1 MQLCKCFRYNH
12 GVSDFRFFYPVQ
24 IRYADLDAQWHV
36 NNARFL
42 TILEQ
47 ARLAYVR
54 QLGLWDGKSFLDL
67 GLIVADVHIAYKA
80 PIELEDEIQV
90 ALKVSRIG
98 KKSMSM
104 ENEIRGR
111 KDGSL
116 KALAEIIMVTYDF
129 HSKTTIPVPENWRK
143 KITEFEG
150 L

>member
-1 MQLCKCFRYNH
+1 M
-12 GVSDFRFFYPVQ
+12 SEFRFFYPVQ

-47 ARLAYVR
+47 ARLSYIR

-80 PIELEDEIQV
+80 PIELEEEIQV
-90 ALKVSRIG
+90 ALRVDRIG
-98 KKSMSM
+98 NKSMTM
-104 ENEIRGR
+104 INEIRNA
-111 KDGSL
+111 KDVSL
-116 KALAEIIMVTYDF
+116 KAQAEVVMVTYDF
-129 HSKTTIPVPENWRK
+129 HSKATIPVPESWRK
-143 KITEFEG
+143 TITEFEG

>member
-1 MQLCKCFRYNH
+1 M
-12 GVSDFRFFYPVQ
+12 SEFRFFYPVQ

-47 ARLAYVR
+47 ARLSYIR

-67 GLIVADVHIAYKA
+67 GLIVADVHITYKA
-80 PIELEDEIQV
+80 PIELEEEIQV
-90 ALKVSRIG
+90 ALRVDRIG
-98 KKSMSM
+98 NKSMTM
-104 ENEIRGR
+104 INEIRNT

-116 KALAEIIMVTYDF
+116 KAQAEVVMVTYDF
-129 HSKTTIPVPENWRK
+129 HSKATIPVPESWRK

>member
-1 MQLCKCFRYNH
+1 M
-12 GVSDFRFFYPVQ
+12 SEFRFFYPVQ

-47 ARLAYVR
+47 ARLSYIR
-54 QLGLWDGKSFLDL
+54 QLDLWDGKSFLDL

-80 PIELEDEIQV
+80 PIELEEEVQV
-90 ALKVSRIG
+90 ALRVDRIG
-98 KKSMSM
+98 NKSMTM
-104 ENEIRGR
+104 INEIRNA

-116 KALAEIIMVTYDF
+116 KAQAEVVMVTYDF
-129 HSKTTIPVPENWRK
+129 HSKATIPVPESWRK
-143 KITEFEG
+143 TITEFEG

>member
-1 MQLCKCFRYNH
+1 M
-12 GVSDFRFFYPVQ
+12 SEFRFFYPVQ

-36 NNARFL
+36 NNAHFL

-47 ARLAYVR
+47 ARLSYIR

-80 PIELEDEIQV
+80 PIELEEEIQV
-90 ALKVSRIG
+90 ALRVDRIG
-98 KKSMSM
+98 NKSMTM
-104 ENEIRGR
+104 INEIRNT

-116 KALAEIIMVTYDF
+116 KAQAEVVMVTYDF
-129 HSKTTIPVPENWRK
+129 HSKATIPVPESWRK

>member
-1 MQLCKCFRYNH
+1 M
-12 GVSDFRFFYPVQ
+12 SDFRFFYPVQ

-67 GLIVADVHIAYKA
+67 GLIIADIHITYKA

-98 KKSMSM
+98 KKSMTM
-104 ENEIRGR
+104 ENEIRDR
-111 KDGSL
+111 KNGSL

>member
-1 MQLCKCFRYNH
+1 MAK
-12 GVSDFRFFYPVQ
+12 FRFFYPVQ

-36 NNARFL
+36 NNAHFL

-47 ARLAYVR
+47 ARLSYIR

-67 GLIVADVHIAYKA
+67 GVIVADIHIAYKA

-90 ALKVSRIG
+90 ALRVSHIG
-98 KKSMSM
+98 NKSMTI
-104 ENEIRGR
+104 ENEILNT

-116 KALAEIIMVTYDF
+116 KAQAEVVLVTYDF
-129 HSKTTIPVPENWRK
+129 RSKTTILVPESWRK
-143 KITEFEG
+143 KIMEFEG

>member
-1 MQLCKCFRYNH
+1 M
-12 GVSDFRFFYPVQ
+12 SEFRFFYPVQ

-47 ARLAYVR
+47 ARLSYIR

-80 PIELEDEIQV
+80 PIELEEEIQV
-90 ALKVSRIG
+90 ALRVDRIG
-98 KKSMSM
+98 NKSMTM
-104 ENEIRGR
+104 INEIRNT

-116 KALAEIIMVTYDF
+116 KAQAEVVMVTYDF
-129 HSKTTIPVPENWRK
+129 HSKATIPVPESWRK

>member
-1 MQLCKCFRYNH
+1 M
-12 GVSDFRFFYPVQ
+12 SEFRFFYLVQ

-47 ARLAYVR
+47 ARLSYIR

-80 PIELEDEIQV
+80 PIELEEEIQV
-90 ALKVSRIG
+90 ALRVDRIG
-98 KKSMSM
+98 NKSMTM
-104 ENEIRGR
+104 INEIRNT

-116 KALAEIIMVTYDF
+116 KAQAEVVMVTYDF
-129 HSKTTIPVPENWRK
+129 HSKATIPVPESWRK

>member
-1 MQLCKCFRYNH
+1 MAKFL
-12 GVSDFRFFYPVQ
+12 FFYPVQ

-36 NNARFL
+36 NNAHFL

-47 ARLAYVR
+47 ARLSYIR

-67 GLIVADVHIAYKA
+67 GVIVADIHIAYKA

-90 ALKVSRIG
+90 ALRVSHIG
-98 KKSMSM
+98 NKSMTI
-104 ENEIRGR
+104 ENEILNT

-116 KALAEIIMVTYDF
+116 KARAEVVLVTYDF
-129 HSKTTIPVPENWRK
+129 RSKTTILVPESWRK
-143 KITEFEG
+143 KIMEFEG

>member
-1 MQLCKCFRYNH
+1 M
-12 GVSDFRFFYPVQ
+12 SEFRFFYPVQ

-47 ARLAYVR
+47 ARLSYIR
-54 QLGLWDGKSFLDL
+54 QLDLWDGKSFLDL

-80 PIELEDEIQV
+80 PIELEEEIQV
-90 ALKVSRIG
+90 ALRVDRIG
-98 KKSMSM
+98 NKSMTM
-104 ENEIRGR
+104 INEIRNA

-116 KALAEIIMVTYDF
+116 KAQAEVVMVTYDF
-129 HSKTTIPVPENWRK
+129 HSKATIPVPESWRK
-143 KITEFEG
+143 TITEFEG

>member
-1 MQLCKCFRYNH
+1 M
-12 GVSDFRFFYPVQ
+12 SEFRFFYPVQ

-47 ARLAYVR
+47 ARLSYIR

-80 PIELEDEIQV
+80 PIELEEEIQV
-90 ALKVSRIG
+90 ALRVDRIG
-98 KKSMSM
+98 NKSMTM
-104 ENEIRGR
+104 INEIRNA

-116 KALAEIIMVTYDF
+116 KAQAEVVMVTYDF
-129 HSKTTIPVPENWRK
+129 HSKATIPVPESWRK
-143 KITEFEG
+143 TITEFEG

>member
-1 MQLCKCFRYNH
+1 M
-12 GVSDFRFFYPVQ
+12 SEFRFFYPVQ

-47 ARLAYVR
+47 ARLSYIR

-80 PIELEDEIQV
+80 PIELEEEIQV
-90 ALKVSRIG
+90 ALRVDRIG
-98 KKSMSM
+98 NKSMTM
-104 ENEIRGR
+104 IKEKRKT

-116 KALAEIIMVTYDF
+116 KAQAEVVMVTYDF
-129 HSKTTIPVPENWRK
+129 HSKATIPVPESWRK
-143 KITEFEG
+143 TITEFEG

>member
-1 MQLCKCFRYNH
+1 M
-12 GVSDFRFFYPVQ
+12 SDFRFFYPVQ

>member
-1 MQLCKCFRYNH
+1 M
-12 GVSDFRFFYPVQ
+12 SEFRFFYPVQ

-47 ARLAYVR
+47 ARLSYIR

-80 PIELEDEIQV
+80 PIELEEEVQV
-90 ALKVSRIG
+90 ALRVDRIG
-98 KKSMSM
+98 NKSMTM
-104 ENEIRGR
+104 INEIRNA

-116 KALAEIIMVTYDF
+116 KAQAEVVMVTYDF
-129 HSKTTIPVPENWRK
+129 HSKATIPVPESWRK
-143 KITEFEG
+143 TITEFEG

>member
-1 MQLCKCFRYNH
+1 M
-12 GVSDFRFFYPVQ
+12 SEFRFFYPVQ

-47 ARLAYVR
+47 ARLSYIR

-80 PIELEDEIQV
+80 PIELEEEIQV
-90 ALKVSRIG
+90 ALRVDRIG
-98 KKSMSM
+98 NKSMTM
-104 ENEIRGR
+104 INEIRNA

-116 KALAEIIMVTYDF
+116 KAQAEVVMVAYDF
-129 HSKTTIPVPENWRK
+129 HSKATIPVPESWRK
-143 KITEFEG
+143 TITEFEG